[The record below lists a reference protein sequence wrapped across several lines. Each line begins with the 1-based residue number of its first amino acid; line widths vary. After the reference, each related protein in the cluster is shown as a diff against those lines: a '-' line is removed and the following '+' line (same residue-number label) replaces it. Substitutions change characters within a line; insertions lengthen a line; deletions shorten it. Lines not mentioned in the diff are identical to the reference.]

1 MRSHLR
7 PRVLWYVVMNILEEY
22 SESVFTGHQK
32 MDSPCPDQTSVFTS
46 QIPRSHNP

>member
-7 PRVLWYVVMNILEEY
+7 PHVVWYVVMNILEEY

-32 MDSPCPDQTSVFTS
+32 MDSQCPDQNLSTHQSDYMV
-46 QIPRSHNP
+46 P